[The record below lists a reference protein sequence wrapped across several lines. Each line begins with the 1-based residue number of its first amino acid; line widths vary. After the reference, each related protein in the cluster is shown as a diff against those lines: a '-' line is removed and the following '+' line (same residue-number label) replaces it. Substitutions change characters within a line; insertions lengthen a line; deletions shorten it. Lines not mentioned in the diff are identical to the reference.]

1 MTPLG
6 PRPRPGRPGIFRR
19 RMILQLTS
27 LLDLM
32 LIVVFVQYLE
42 MQQSAASAVGREA
55 DRRRE
60 AEAGQLAAI
69 EQRDVLIRD
78 RNRNLNEVWDVHVN
92 GAGSIYPDGSVLISF
107 AGEKKVI
114 LPRDPGD
121 FVEQF
126 YDAVRAAPRPEN
138 PCLLVET
145 IGDVTTA
152 SRDLA
157 RQGLARA
164 AADGRLQRAWG
175 GEAVQFIVVD
185 GGFSADPR

>member
-6 PRPRPGRPGIFRR
+6 PRPRPRRPGIFRR

-42 MQQSAASAVGREA
+42 MQQSSASAVARET
-55 DRRRE
+55 DRRRQ
-60 AEAGQLAAI
+60 AEAGQLAAV
-69 EQRDVLIRD
+69 EQRDVLIQD

-107 AGEKKVI
+107 AGQKKVI
-114 LPRDPGD
+114 LPRDPAD
-121 FVEQF
+121 FVAQF
-126 YDAVRAAPRPEN
+126 YNAVHNASRPEN
-138 PCLLVET
+138 PCLLVTT

-152 SRDLA
+152 SRDVA
-157 RQGLARA
+157 REGLARV
-164 AADGRLQRAWG
+164 AADPRLQSAWG
-175 GEAVQFIVVD
+175 DDPVRFVVVD
-185 GGFSADPR
+185 GGFSPDPQ